1 MAEEKVAKTR
11 SPKAR
16 KVTDVEA
23 APEEAHESHFMY
35 KGGFPPAETHFPPGN
50 ETELASPV
58 HLSPL

>member
-23 APEEAHESHFMY
+23 APEEAHASHFM
-35 KGGFPPAETHFPPGN
+35 KGPPAETHFPPGY